1 MRAGIYTA
9 NPTAVALGA
18 NAVIPLGSIVRRYG
32 CGLDLN
38 GNGINVSGSGFYA
51 VDASISYTPTAAGLL
66 TVQLL
71 ADGVAVPGALATVTG
86 VAGDTVNLSIV
97 GMIRRGCDG
106 AGTLT
111 LTVDQ
116 AGTLE
121 NAALIVE
128 RVG

>member
-38 GNGINVSGSGFYA
+38 GNGINVSGGGFYD
-51 VDASISYTPTAAGLL
+51 VNASVSYTPTAAGLL

-71 ADGVAVPGALATVTG
+71 ADGVAVPGAVATVTG
-86 VAGDTVNLSIV
+86 AAGNTANLSIV

-106 AGTLT
+106 SGTLT

-121 NAALIVE
+121 NVALVVE